1 MRQFILPQ
9 SYDGAGDLVLNAKES
24 RYLTR
29 VLRLG
34 VGDEIIARDRDGK
47 TRMMAITASEAGIC
61 TLSASESGVNTDT
74 LPAYRG
80 PSANLVLMQ
89 CLLKGRKEDDVV
101 RQATEIGVTSIVL
114 VQSRHCVPDAKERG
128 TGRID
133 RLKAK
138 VREALQQSGSA
149 IPTQLEERIIPL
161 LELPAW
167 WAGRGKVLFF
177 HQSEQ
182 DQQQSLSAIAGDID
196 IDEPVGVLIGP
207 EGGFSDEECRFL
219 SQNGF
224 IPVLL
229 KTNVLRSE
237 TAAIYALS
245 ALQVLLND
253 RN

>member
-9 SYDGAGDLVLNAKES
+9 SYDGAGDLLLNAKES

-34 VGDEIIARDRDGK
+34 VGAEIVARDRDGN
-47 TRMMAITASEAGIC
+47 TRMMTIAAIDTERC
-61 TLSASESGVNTDT
+61 TLRTSQNAVHGQT

-89 CLLKGRKEDDVV
+89 CLLKGRKEDDLV
-101 RQATEIGVTSIVL
+101 RQATEIGVTSIIL
-114 VQSRHCVPDAKERG
+114 VQSRHCVPNAKERG
-128 TGRID
+128 AGRIE
-133 RLKAK
+133 RLQTK

-149 IPTQLEERIIPL
+149 IPTRVEERVIPL

-167 WAGRGKVLFF
+167 WASRGKALFF

-182 DQQQSLSAIAGDID
+182 DHQQSLSAIANEIAL
-196 IDEPVGVLIGP
+196 DEPVGILIGP
-207 EGGFSDEECRFL
+207 EGGFSDEECRIL
-219 SQNGF
+219 SQSGF

-245 ALQVLLND
+245 ALQVLLSE